1 MDSATAKQFF
11 ISKVIGEAEF
21 ESIKLSEVER
31 KMPYFTE
38 LHPSLPDIYEV
49 SADFETNYD
58 PDEYE
63 DKIGQLLKNAR
74 RRDVDS
80 SPGLEQGWRDSLDAL
95 KNEDHCILV
104 LLHGAFPAYRKPLVT
119 THLIRDYAL
128 YIAIGVA
135 LVVALEVAAF
145 WRS

>member
-21 ESIKLSEVER
+21 EGIKLSEVER
-31 KMPYFTE
+31 KMLYFTE

-49 SADFETNYD
+49 GADFETNYD
-58 PDEYE
+58 PDEYQ

-74 RRDVDS
+74 RRDVHS
-80 SPGLEQGWRDSLDAL
+80 SPGLEQEWRDSLDAL
-95 KNEDHCILV
+95 KNEDHYILV
-104 LLHGAFPAYRKPLVT
+104 LLHGAFPAYRKPLVPT
-119 THLIRDYAL
+119 LLIRDYAL
-128 YIAIGVA
+128 YIAIGLA
-135 LVVALEVAAF
+135 LVVVLVVAAF